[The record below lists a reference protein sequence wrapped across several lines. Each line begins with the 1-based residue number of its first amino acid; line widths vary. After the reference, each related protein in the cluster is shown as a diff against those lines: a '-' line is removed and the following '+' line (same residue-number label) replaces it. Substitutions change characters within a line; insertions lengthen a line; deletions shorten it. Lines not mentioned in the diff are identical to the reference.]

1 MSSPSKPNHDASPQ
15 PSGDPNPPTYAAF
28 SPSNLGQVTPQTKL
42 RSAILVHQKSPLLA
56 ATPPQITRVL
66 AYSHPFL
73 LPLNK
78 LAGLLTWTT
87 ADPWE
92 SFILVASFWA
102 IVLYGDAVT
111 RYAGPII
118 VVTSLILG
126 MYARRYSPLSS
137 TGWTGEKGQ
146 KGHKRAESDSSIKHH
161 KSLEEIVEDLKL
173 FTSRCNILLDPFLR
187 LTDFLSTQR
196 TATSATTRP
205 ALTVLFIRIL
215 IVLPLWIGLTLPP
228 LYILTTKRVVL
239 AVGTVVLSWH
249 SRPARVTRTLL
260 WRSRTVRRI
269 SVFVTGL
276 DFGDAPVKGAQP
288 PPLPPRKK
296 STQEVAALLAA
307 KRRPESTGI
316 RFTFSIYENQR
327 RWLGIG
333 WTSSMLAYERASWT
347 DEHMNPVPDKEH
359 FELPEVDGGAS
370 RWRWVQGSQWKI
382 EVGEAD
388 NNSKAS
394 KSANKEEMGWI
405 YYDNKVRPPPY
416 SPLSTHRT
424 NGLSQWRDGRRG
436 LDGWGRYTRRR
447 KWYRDAELVE
457 ASPSTEVTPVPTPAT
472 HPLRPADPDPNHLT
486 RLSSHASVASSSSR
500 DPTLV
505 PSEYA
510 ASVTS
515 DSGGAGA
522 GSGGAGAGAGGAGGV
537 GGGGG
542 GEDDANSAHSKRSWF
557 KKKSRTKSNAG
568 SAGRETVNSA
578 STDGGGRERDND
590 DDDVVNPLN
599 RNARE
604 EEWRLG
610 DDVRQY
616 LDL

>member
-1 MSSPSKPNHDASPQ
+1 MAALGIHLHQRNPTTTQSCAQYADTLKDTPWLEHMSSPSKSTNDASPQ

-28 SPSNLGQVTPQTKL
+28 SPSNLGQVAPQTKL

-56 ATPPQITRVL
+56 ATPPQVTRVL

-87 ADPWE
+87 GDPWE

-102 IVLYGDAVT
+102 VVMYGDAVT

-118 VVTSLILG
+118 VVSSLILG

-146 KGHKRAESDSSIKHH
+146 KGHKRAESDSNIKHH
-161 KSLEEIVEDLKL
+161 KSLEEIVDDLKL

-215 IVLPLWIGLTLPP
+215 FVLPLWIALTLPP
-228 LYILTTKRVVL
+228 LYVLTTKRVVL

-269 SVFVTGL
+269 CVFVTGL
-276 DFGDAPVKGAQP
+276 NFGDAITKGAQP

-296 STQEVAALLAA
+296 STQEVAASLLA
-307 KRRPESTGI
+307 KRRPESTGV

-347 DEHMNPVPDKEH
+347 DEHLNPVPEKEH
-359 FELPEVDGGAS
+359 FELPEVEGGAS
-370 RWRWVQGSQWKI
+370 RWRWVQGSEWKI
-382 EVGEAD
+382 KIGETD
-388 NNSKAS
+388 SKVSKTAS
-394 KSANKEEMGWI
+394 REDMGWI
-405 YYDNKVRPPPY
+405 YYDNKVLLAFHSHSLTFFP
-416 SPLSTHRT
+416 TH
-424 NGLSQWRDGRRG
+424 LPF
-436 LDGWGRYTRRR
+436 LYC
-447 KWYRDAELVE
+447 
-457 ASPSTEVTPVPTPAT
+457 
-472 HPLRPADPDPNHLT
+472 
-486 RLSSHASVASSSSR
+486 
-500 DPTLV
+500 
-505 PSEYA
+505 
-510 ASVTS
+510 
-515 DSGGAGA
+515 
-522 GSGGAGAGAGGAGGV
+522 
-537 GGGGG
+537 
-542 GEDDANSAHSKRSWF
+542 
-557 KKKSRTKSNAG
+557 KKF
-568 SAGRETVNSA
+568 
-578 STDGGGRERDND
+578 
-590 DDDVVNPLN
+590 
-599 RNARE
+599 
-604 EEWRLG
+604 
-610 DDVRQY
+610 Y
-616 LDL
+616 

>member
-1 MSSPSKPNHDASPQ
+1 MAALDTPWLEHMSSPSKSTNDASPQ

-28 SPSNLGQVTPQTKL
+28 SPSNIGQATPQTKL

-56 ATPPQITRVL
+56 ATPPQVTRVL

-78 LAGLLTWTT
+78 LAGLITWTT

-102 IVLYGDAVT
+102 VVMYGDAVT

-146 KGHKRAESDSSIKHH
+146 SQKGHKRAESDVNIKHH
-161 KSLEEIVEDLKL
+161 KSLEDIVDDLKL

-215 IVLPLWIGLTLPP
+215 FVLPLWIALSLPP

-269 SVFVTGL
+269 CVFVTGL
-276 DFGDAPVKGAQP
+276 NFGDAPVKGAQA

-296 STQEVAALLAA
+296 STQEVAASLVA
-307 KRRPESTGI
+307 KRRPESTGV

-347 DEHMNPVPDKEH
+347 DEHMNAVPDKEH
-359 FELPEVDGGAS
+359 FELPDVDGGAS
-370 RWRWVQGSQWKI
+370 RWRWVQGSEWKI
-382 EVGEAD
+382 EVGEHD
-388 NNSKAS
+388 SKTSKA
-394 KSANKEEMGWI
+394 ANKEEMGWI
-405 YYDNKVRPPPY
+405 YYDNK
-416 SPLSTHRT
+416 
-424 NGLSQWRDGRRG
+424 WRDGRRG
-436 LDGWGRYTRRR
+436 QDGWGRYTRRR
-447 KWYRDAELVE
+447 KWYRSAELVE
-457 ASPSTEVTPVPTPAT
+457 CTPSTEITPVPTPRAD
-472 HPLRPADPDPNHLT
+472 PLQPLSPDPNHLT
-486 RLSSHASVASSSSR
+486 RLSSNTSTSSSR

-510 ASVTS
+510 ASVAS
-515 DSGGAGA
+515 EGGD
-522 GSGGAGAGAGGAGGV
+522 
-537 GGGGG
+537 
-542 GEDDANSAHSKRSWF
+542 DDAASTQSKRGWF
-557 KKKSRTKSNAG
+557 KKKKRTKSSSG
-568 SAGRETVNSA
+568 SLGRETVGSGG
-578 STDGGGRERDND
+578 TDGGRDRDED
-590 DDDVVNPLN
+590 DIVTPLQ
-599 RNARE
+599 RAARE

-610 DDVRQY
+610 DDIRQH
-616 LDL
+616 LDI

>member
-1 MSSPSKPNHDASPQ
+1 M
-15 PSGDPNPPTYAAF
+15 
-28 SPSNLGQVTPQTKL
+28 
-42 RSAILVHQKSPLLA
+42 
-56 ATPPQITRVL
+56 
-66 AYSHPFL
+66 
-73 LPLNK
+73 
-78 LAGLLTWTT
+78 
-87 ADPWE
+87 
-92 SFILVASFWA
+92 
-102 IVLYGDAVT
+102 YGDAVT

-118 VVTSLILG
+118 VVSSLILG

-146 KGHKRAESDSSIKHH
+146 KGHKRAESDSNIKHH

-215 IVLPLWIGLTLPP
+215 FVLPLWIALTLPP

-269 SVFVTGL
+269 CVFVTGL
-276 DFGDAPVKGAQP
+276 NFGDAPTNSKGQRP

-296 STQEVAALLAA
+296 STQEVAASLAA
-307 KRRPESTGI
+307 KRRPESTGV
-316 RFTFSIYENQR
+316 RFTFSIFENQR

-359 FELPEVDGGAS
+359 FELPEVEGGAS
-370 RWRWVQGSQWKI
+370 RWRWVQGSSWAI
-382 EVGEAD
+382 ETGD
-388 NNSKAS
+388 PDSKAPKGAS
-394 KSANKEEMGWI
+394 KEEMGWI
-405 YYDNKVRPPPY
+405 YYDNK
-416 SPLSTHRT
+416 
-424 NGLSQWRDGRRG
+424 WRDGRRG
-436 LDGWGRYTRRR
+436 QDGWGRYTRRR

-457 ASPSTEVTPVPTPAT
+457 ATPSSETTPVPTP
-472 HPLRPADPDPNHLT
+472 RADPMQPQTPDPNHLT
-486 RLSSHASVASSSSR
+486 KLSSNTSTASSR

-510 ASVTS
+510 ASVAS
-515 DSGGAGA
+515 EASMSEARSEAGEA
-522 GSGGAGAGAGGAGGV
+522 
-537 GGGGG
+537 
-542 GEDDANSAHSKRSWF
+542 EDAQSTQSKRGWF
-557 KKKSRTKSNAG
+557 KKKKRTKSNAG
-568 SAGRETVNSA
+568 SLGKETVGSGG
-578 STDGGGRERDND
+578 TDGGRERDE
-590 DDDVVNPLN
+590 DDVMTPLE
-599 RNARE
+599 RTARE
-604 EEWRLG
+604 DEWRLG
-610 DDVRQY
+610 DDIRQH
-616 LDL
+616 LDI

>member
-1 MSSPSKPNHDASPQ
+1 MSSPSKPTNDASPQ

-161 KSLEEIVEDLKL
+161 KSLEEIVDDLKL

-215 IVLPLWIGLTLPP
+215 FVLPLWIGLTLPP

-269 SVFVTGL
+269 CIFVTGL
-276 DFGDAPVKGAQP
+276 DFGDAPVKGAHP

-359 FELPEVDGGAS
+359 FELPEVEGGAS
-370 RWRWVQGSQWKI
+370 RWRWVQGSQWKV

-388 NNSKAS
+388 SKGS

-405 YYDNKVRPPPY
+405 YYDNK
-416 SPLSTHRT
+416 
-424 NGLSQWRDGRRG
+424 WRDGRRG
-436 LDGWGRYTRRR
+436 QDGWGRYTRRR

-457 ASPSTEVTPVPTPAT
+457 ATPSTETTPVPTPRGID
-472 HPLRPADPDPNHLT
+472 PLQPSSPDPSHLT
-486 RLSSHASVASSSSR
+486 RLSSNTSTSASSYTSSR

-505 PSEYA
+505 PSEAYA
-510 ASVTS
+510 ASVATS
-515 DSGGAGA
+515 EGGLD
-522 GSGGAGAGAGGAGGV
+522 
-537 GGGGG
+537 
-542 GEDDANSAHSKRSWF
+542 DDAASTQSKRGWF
-557 KKKSRTKSNAG
+557 KKKPRTKSNAG
-568 SAGRETVNSA
+568 SLGRETA
-578 STDGGGRERDND
+578 SSGGTDGGRERDED
-590 DDDVVNPLN
+590 DIVSPLE

-610 DDVRQY
+610 DDIRQH
-616 LDL
+616 LDI

>member
-1 MSSPSKPNHDASPQ
+1 MSSPSKPANDASPQ

-87 ADPWE
+87 SDPWE

-146 KGHKRAESDSSIKHH
+146 KGHKRAESDSNIKHH
-161 KSLEEIVEDLKL
+161 KSLEEIVDDLKL

-215 IVLPLWIGLTLPP
+215 FVLPLWIGLTLPP
-228 LYILTTKRVVL
+228 FYILTTKRIVL

-260 WRSRTVRRI
+260 WRSRTVRKI
-269 SVFVTGL
+269 CVFVTGL
-276 DFGDAPVKGAQP
+276 NFGDAPIKGSQA

-359 FELPEVDGGAS
+359 FELPEVEGGES
-370 RWRWVQGSQWKI
+370 RWRWVQGSEWKI
-382 EVGEAD
+382 ETGEPD
-388 NNSKAS
+388 SKAS
-394 KSANKEEMGWI
+394 KSASKEEMGWI
-405 YYDNKVRPPPY
+405 YYDNKVRFPIHP
-416 SPLSTHRT
+416 SSTPSTSSTRRLT
-424 NGLSQWRDGRRG
+424 FTQWRDGHRG
-436 LDGWGRYTRRR
+436 KDGWGRYTRRR

-457 ASPSTEVTPVPTPAT
+457 STPSTEVTPVPTPRAD
-472 HPLRPADPDPNHLT
+472 PLNPSSPDPNHLT
-486 RLSSHASVASSSSR
+486 RLSSNTSSVASSR

-510 ASVTS
+510 ASVAS
-515 DSGGAGA
+515 DAAVDDGDA
-522 GSGGAGAGAGGAGGV
+522 GSTQ
-537 GGGGG
+537 
-542 GEDDANSAHSKRSWF
+542 SKRGWF
-557 KKKSRTKSNAG
+557 KKKKRSKSNAG
-568 SAGRETVNSA
+568 SAGRETVGSA
-578 STDGGGRERDND
+578 GTDGGRERDED
-590 DDDVVNPLN
+590 DIVTPIE
-599 RNARE
+599 RTARE
-604 EEWRLG
+604 DEWRLG
-610 DDVRQY
+610 DDIRQH
-616 LDL
+616 LDI

>member
-1 MSSPSKPNHDASPQ
+1 MSSPSKPSNDASPQ
-15 PSGDPNPPTYAAF
+15 PPGDPNPPTYATF
-28 SPSNLGQVTPQTKL
+28 SPSNIGQVTPQTKL

-56 ATPPQITRVL
+56 ATPPQVTRVL

-87 ADPWE
+87 GDPWE

-102 IVLYGDAVT
+102 VVLYGDAVT

-118 VVTSLILG
+118 VVSSLILG

-146 KGHKRAESDSSIKHH
+146 KGHKRAESDSNIKHH

-215 IVLPLWIGLTLPP
+215 FVLPLWIALTLPP

-269 SVFVTGL
+269 CVFVTGL
-276 DFGDAPVKGAQP
+276 NFGDNPTNSKGQQP

-296 STQEVAALLAA
+296 NTQEVAASLAA
-307 KRRPESTGI
+307 KRRPESTGV

-370 RWRWVQGSQWKI
+370 RWRWVQGSSWAI
-382 EVGEAD
+382 ETGDSDTKAP
-388 NNSKAS
+388 KGAS
-394 KSANKEEMGWI
+394 KEELGWI
-405 YYDNKVRPPPY
+405 YYDNKVHV
-416 SPLSTHRT
+416 SLPL
-424 NGLSQWRDGRRG
+424 
-436 LDGWGRYTRRR
+436 
-447 KWYRDAELVE
+447 
-457 ASPSTEVTPVPTPAT
+457 ASF
-472 HPLRPADPDPNHLT
+472 N
-486 RLSSHASVASSSSR
+486 
-500 DPTLV
+500 
-505 PSEYA
+505 
-510 ASVTS
+510 
-515 DSGGAGA
+515 
-522 GSGGAGAGAGGAGGV
+522 
-537 GGGGG
+537 
-542 GEDDANSAHSKRSWF
+542 
-557 KKKSRTKSNAG
+557 
-568 SAGRETVNSA
+568 
-578 STDGGGRERDND
+578 
-590 DDDVVNPLN
+590 
-599 RNARE
+599 
-604 EEWRLG
+604 
-610 DDVRQY
+610 
-616 LDL
+616 